1 MNPPTAKQAQIFW
14 LAATG
19 MNAKQISEI
28 VGISPQNA
36 QAQLAT
42 ARSKAAKIGLKFT
55 VTSPDTEV
63 KVGSSELRLNELVE
77 AAGLKPKEL
86 SGFEALKQL
95 AREAMAK

>member
-63 KVGSSELRLNELVE
+63 KVGSGMMR
-77 AAGLKPKEL
+77 AKEL
-86 SGFEALKQL
+86 AEATSLPAKFGGFEALKQL
-95 AREAMAK
+95 AREALSK

>member
-1 MNPPTAKQAQIFW
+1 MTPPTAKQAQIYW

-42 ARSKAAKIGLKFT
+42 ARTKAAKAGLKFT
-55 VTSPDTEV
+55 FTPPDTGV
-63 KVGSSELRLNELVE
+63 KVGSGMMR
-77 AAGLKPKEL
+77 AKEL
-86 SGFEALKQL
+86 AEATGLPKFGGFEALKQL
-95 AREAMAK
+95 AQEAMK

>member
-36 QAQLAT
+36 QAQLTT
-42 ARSKAAKIGLKFT
+42 ARSKAAKVGLKFT
-55 VTSPDTEV
+55 VTLPDNEV
-63 KVGSSELRLNELVE
+63 KVGSGMMR
-77 AAGLKPKEL
+77 AKEL
-86 SGFEALKQL
+86 AEATGLPKFGGFEALKKL
-95 AREAMAK
+95 AQEALAK